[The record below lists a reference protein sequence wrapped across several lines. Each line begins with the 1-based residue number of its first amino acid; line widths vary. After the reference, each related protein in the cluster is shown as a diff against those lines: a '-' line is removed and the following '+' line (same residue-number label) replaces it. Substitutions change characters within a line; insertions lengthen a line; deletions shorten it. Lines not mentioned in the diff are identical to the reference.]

1 LEQRRSITEYDVL
14 QCSRGDAMQPI
25 YSTSNGFVSSV
36 NGELRSFNS
45 LRELLALLE
54 LQRIINA
61 AFWYQI
67 PAYTN

>member
-1 LEQRRSITEYDVL
+1 ME
-14 QCSRGDAMQPI
+14 PI

-45 LRELLALLE
+45 LRDLLALLE

-67 PAYTN
+67 PAYSN